1 MANKSVLE
9 LAVGTGQWDAGLKKA
24 KDALNNFTQAQGGLQ
39 NALKSDSDK
48 MQQFVQ
54 MMGKMDSTAK
64 TAKGQMNDYKG
75 TIEQLTMQYNRMT
88 DAQKKTIGQ
97 DYLQAIDQMK
107 QKYQAVNKEIEEM
120 NRQLKA
126 TSEVAPSVSGGG
138 GFGGMMQV
146 FGGNILTKMAEWGA
160 SLTGEVAAA
169 LNESAK
175 LAKEAEGVQIAFR
188 RLGRGDILDGLREA
202 THNTVSDLELMKAA
216 VKFNDFKLP
225 VEELG
230 TMLAFAQQKAKD
242 TGQSI
247 DYMVDSIVTGL
258 GRKSLMILDNLGLSA
273 AEIRDKMK
281 ETGDMTKA
289 VGEIIRE
296 QMSKAGDYVETAADR
311 VAKANVELNNQMLE
325 LGNTMQ
331 DVLGFSGW
339 DELATMIKTEV
350 VGAIQFTIETI
361 GEAKNAWNSFMQTI
375 GVKDKPK
382 KDNRPTRM
390 PDGTYWETTDAQ
402 GNVTA
407 SGRWLNGKRV
417 QTGLGDVVVNG
428 HTPDKSNTRT
438 THTPKV
444 SAQADD
450 FKEMEEVVG
459 LLNLQKQKLDDL
471 QAMKP
476 FAETEEEIARLNREI
491 DTANQEYQRLL
502 NLGKELKT
510 TDILAPAHDAWR
522 RGDLKGYMDA
532 QKKVGGD
539 VSPAIGSDAFSYTS
553 GNLDAFINNLKQ
565 QLSTAD
571 VGSELYNNLT
581 AQLADA
587 TTLGNLIE
595 TAIKNGIDIA
605 QFDPQAMWKKI
616 FGDNPG
622 DYISNEEW
630 QNKFGT
636 VSQKTGKKI
645 QFNPKTGEM
654 REDKKKED
662 GLAEFSKDFSAIT
675 GSVNGILSGIQ
686 NLGIEIPEGLAKT
699 IGVIQTISGILTAIL
714 TITTAI
720 QATSSADAT
729 ASWLNAIIPFARG
742 GIAHAANG
750 FVGGSTFSGDQIP
763 IMVNSGELI
772 LNRAQQGAIASQL
785 QGSGMAGMQLSAV
798 ITGEQLRLVLNNNG
812 RRTGRGEYVTTNFR

>member
-126 TSEVAPSVSGGG
+126 TPEVAPSVSGSGG
-138 GFGGMMQV
+138 GLFGGDMMKGMLQV
-146 FGGNILTKMAEWGA
+146 AGGNLITMAGSWAA
-160 SLTGEVAAA
+160 SLVGDVKDAIV
-169 LNESAK
+169 ESAE
-175 LAKEAEGVQIAFR
+175 LAKQAEGVQIAFA

-202 THNTVSDLELMKAA
+202 THGTVSDFELMKAA

-225 VEELG
+225 LEELG
-230 TMLAFAQQKAKD
+230 SMLAFAQKKAKD
-242 TGQSI
+242 TGQSV

-296 QMSKAGDYVETAADR
+296 QMAKAGEYVDTTADKMNRAQ
-311 VAKANVELNNQMLE
+311 AELNNAMLE
-325 LGNTMQ
+325 LGTTMRE
-331 DVLGFSGW
+331 VTGFSGW
-339 DELATMIKTEV
+339 SDMATAIKTEV
-350 VGAIQFTIETI
+350 VGALQFTIETI

-382 KDNRPTRM
+382 KSGSSGGNQVF
-390 PDGTYWETTDAQ
+390 PDGTYWETTDSQ

-417 QTGLGDVVVNG
+417 QTGLGDVVVTG

-444 SAQADD
+444 KSIDVSKIAFKPGETDGEKWTEQQIEHKSLFDLIGEDNLRSYLGMPKGEMTRDWGKEIGGVFTDYVADPDKDKRKEKNEKDLGQDISKIASGLSSITSGLKAMGIELPNEVETLIGVLQGVSSIIQGVQTIISVFSTTSMSANTA
-450 FKEMEEVVG
+450 
-459 LLNLQKQKLDDL
+459 
-471 QAMKP
+471 AI
-476 FAETEEEIARLNREI
+476 IANTAAL
-491 DTANQEYQRLL
+491 TAN
-502 NLGKELKT
+502 T
-510 TDILAPAHDAWR
+510 T
-522 RGDLKGYMDA
+522 
-532 QKKVGGD
+532 
-539 VSPAIGSDAFSYTS
+539 T
-553 GNLDAFINNLKQ
+553 
-565 QLSTAD
+565 
-571 VGSELYNNLT
+571 
-581 AQLADA
+581 
-587 TTLGNLIE
+587 NLI
-595 TAIKNGIDIA
+595 
-605 QFDPQAMWKKI
+605 P
-616 FGDNPG
+616 
-622 DYISNEEW
+622 
-630 QNKFGT
+630 
-636 VSQKTGKKI
+636 
-645 QFNPKTGEM
+645 
-654 REDKKKED
+654 
-662 GLAEFSKDFSAIT
+662 GLA
-675 GSVNGILSGIQ
+675 G
-686 NLGIEIPEGLAKT
+686 
-699 IGVIQTISGILTAIL
+699 
-714 TITTAI
+714 
-720 QATSSADAT
+720 
-729 ASWLNAIIPFARG
+729 G

-750 FVGGSTFSGDQIP
+750 FIGGNTFSGDQIP
-763 IMVNSGELI
+763 IMVNAGELI

-785 QGSGMAGMQLSAV
+785 EGGGMAGMQLSAV

>member
-1 MANKSVLE
+1 MADVITRFKLE
-9 LAVGTGQWDAGLKKA
+9 TTQYDSKLRDAAKGLKEVAHQAELGGKGFTGFNQKA
-24 KDALNNFTQAQGGLQ
+24 IEAARSL
-39 NALKSDSDK
+39 
-48 MQQFVQ
+48 
-54 MMGKMDSTAK
+54 
-64 TAKGQMNDYKG
+64 G
-75 TIEQLTMQYNRMT
+75 TIESGANNTKDRLKDLVGSFNDAAKAYNNLSKEQQQSDFGKNLSQSLEQLQQRIKETKQELYGLSTM
-88 DAQKKTIGQ
+88 
-97 DYLQAIDQMK
+97 
-107 QKYQAVNKEIEEM
+107 
-120 NRQLKA
+120 
-126 TSEVAPSVSGGG
+126 TSEGGG
-138 GFGGMMQV
+138 GSGFGGMMQV

-339 DELATMIKTEV
+339 DELATKIKTEV

-390 PDGTYWETTDAQ
+390 PDGTYWETTDSQ

-417 QTGLGDVVVNG
+417 QTGLGDVIVTG
-428 HTPDKSNTRT
+428 HTPDKSNNRT

-444 SAQADD
+444 
-450 FKEMEEVVG
+450 K
-459 LLNLQKQKLDDL
+459 
-471 QAMKP
+471 
-476 FAETEEEIARLNREI
+476 TI
-491 DTANQEYQRLL
+491 DTSKIAFMGGDGYKWEQPQIEHQSL
-502 NLGKELKT
+502 NDLIGEDNLRAYLGMPKGEMTRDWGKEL
-510 TDILAPAHDAWR
+510 
-522 RGDLKGYMDA
+522 G
-532 QKKVGGD
+532 KVFAEY
-539 VSPAIGSDAFSYTS
+539 VS
-553 GNLDAFINNLKQ
+553 
-565 QLSTAD
+565 
-571 VGSELYNNLT
+571 
-581 AQLADA
+581 
-587 TTLGNLIE
+587 
-595 TAIKNGIDIA
+595 
-605 QFDPQAMWKKI
+605 DP
-616 FGDNPG
+616 
-622 DYISNEEW
+622 
-630 QNKFGT
+630 
-636 VSQKTGKKI
+636 
-645 QFNPKTGEM
+645 
-654 REDKKKED
+654 DKKKREKEKD
-662 GLAEFSKDFSAIT
+662 GDKTSQEQLQGIQT
-675 GSVNGILSGIQ
+675 MVGSLQSIVNGIQ
-686 NLGIEIPEGLAKT
+686 TLGIELPKELTDI
-699 IGVIQTISGILTAIL
+699 IGVLQTITGIVGS
-714 TITTAI
+714 I
-720 QATSSADAT
+720 QAMQEIGTF
-729 ASWLNAIIPFARG
+729 LGIFKNG
-742 GIAHAANG
+742 GIVPHAA
-750 FVGGSTFSGDQIP
+750 GGTVAGTHYSGDVTP
-763 IMVNSGELI
+763 ILANAGEVV
-772 LNRAQQGAIASQL
+772 LNRAQVGNLASSL
-785 QGSGMAGMQLSAV
+785 QGGGMQNMQLSAV

>member
-1 MANKSVLE
+1 MADVITRFKLE
-9 LAVGTGQWDAGLKKA
+9 TTQYDSKLRDAAKGLKEVAHQAELGGKGFTGFNQKA
-24 KDALNNFTQAQGGLQ
+24 IEAARSL
-39 NALKSDSDK
+39 
-48 MQQFVQ
+48 
-54 MMGKMDSTAK
+54 
-64 TAKGQMNDYKG
+64 G
-75 TIEQLTMQYNRMT
+75 TIESGANNTKDRLKDLVGSFNDAAKAYNNLSKEQQQSDFGKNLSQSLEQLQQRIKET
-88 DAQKKTIGQ
+88 
-97 DYLQAIDQMK
+97 K
-107 QKYQAVNKEIEEM
+107 QELYGLSNM
-120 NRQLKA
+120 
-126 TSEVAPSVSGGG
+126 TSEGGG
-138 GFGGMMQV
+138 GSGFGGMMQV

-339 DELATMIKTEV
+339 DELATKIKTEV

-390 PDGTYWETTDAQ
+390 PDGTYWETTDSQ

-417 QTGLGDVVVNG
+417 QTGLGDVIVTG
-428 HTPDKSNTRT
+428 HTPDKSNNRT

-444 SAQADD
+444 
-450 FKEMEEVVG
+450 K
-459 LLNLQKQKLDDL
+459 
-471 QAMKP
+471 
-476 FAETEEEIARLNREI
+476 TI
-491 DTANQEYQRLL
+491 DTSKIAFMGGDGYKWEQPQIEHQSL
-502 NLGKELKT
+502 NDLIGEDNLRAYLGMPKGEMTRDWGKEL
-510 TDILAPAHDAWR
+510 
-522 RGDLKGYMDA
+522 G
-532 QKKVGGD
+532 KVFAEY
-539 VSPAIGSDAFSYTS
+539 VS
-553 GNLDAFINNLKQ
+553 
-565 QLSTAD
+565 
-571 VGSELYNNLT
+571 
-581 AQLADA
+581 
-587 TTLGNLIE
+587 
-595 TAIKNGIDIA
+595 
-605 QFDPQAMWKKI
+605 DP
-616 FGDNPG
+616 
-622 DYISNEEW
+622 
-630 QNKFGT
+630 
-636 VSQKTGKKI
+636 
-645 QFNPKTGEM
+645 
-654 REDKKKED
+654 DKKKREKEKD
-662 GLAEFSKDFSAIT
+662 GDKTSQEQLQGIQT
-675 GSVNGILSGIQ
+675 MVGSLQSIVNGIQ
-686 NLGIEIPEGLAKT
+686 TLGIELPKELTDI
-699 IGVIQTISGILTAIL
+699 IGVLQTITGIVGS
-714 TITTAI
+714 I
-720 QATSSADAT
+720 QAMQEIGTF
-729 ASWLNAIIPFARG
+729 LGIFKNG
-742 GIAHAANG
+742 GIVPHAA
-750 FVGGSTFSGDQIP
+750 GGTVAGTHYSGDVTP
-763 IMVNSGELI
+763 ILANAGEVV
-772 LNRAQQGAIASQL
+772 LNRAQVGNLASSL
-785 QGSGMAGMQLSAV
+785 QGGGMQNMQLSAV